1 MRIIMC
7 SSSTGVGTATHQ
19 ASSKKKSFLIDDI
32 LQLEKKK
39 ERSLHS
45 LDGSATNRQKVP
57 PFCPHLPSPSAQNGY
72 VPVVTQ
78 SFSSTHAAYGG
89 FQLPSQITS
98 LPSGSPSSTIT
109 FPTYLPYPQIQR
121 FHPYCV
127 MPQTEGDK
135 CETDSS
141 GRKRRKSRTVFSEY
155 QLMGL
160 EKKFQMQ
167 KYLSV
172 PDRVELAA
180 ALNLTETQVKTWFE
194 SSFS

>member
-1 MRIIMC
+1 VHSAALCGPVVGVCSAPYKHVRDGNNSDIYLIEVVAVTVHVQLQRWGFGCMLGLQRMRIIMC

-78 SFSSTHAAYGG
+78 SFSSTHAAYGTMSMSTVMYT
-89 FQLPSQITS
+89 QDLDTS
-98 LPSGSPSSTIT
+98 RQ
-109 FPTYLPYPQIQR
+109 TYSL
-121 FHPYCV
+121 
-127 MPQTEGDK
+127 
-135 CETDSS
+135 
-141 GRKRRKSRTVFSEY
+141 
-155 QLMGL
+155 
-160 EKKFQMQ
+160 
-167 KYLSV
+167 
-172 PDRVELAA
+172 
-180 ALNLTETQVKTWFE
+180 
-194 SSFS
+194 